1 MTTQWLAKQYKATL
15 HDSDMSRGKK
25 LRVLR
30 AIRRE
35 LRRSGKGS
43 NGNGNSVGDERM
55 NAVAD
60 IVAPWPLARNNVR
73 FRLTD

>member
-15 HDSDMSRGKK
+15 HDLDMSRGKK

-35 LRRSGKGS
+35 LRR
-43 NGNGNSVGDERM
+43 R
-55 NAVAD
+55 ARVAMETV
-60 IVAPWPLARNNVR
+60 IAWEMSA
-73 FRLTD
+73 